1 MVLVVI
7 LFLDSEKK
15 SQKMLT
21 NPWKCVLAFV
31 IALPAY
37 KKKQG
42 DKAQAGTIRIQD
54 KSNDLPKYSI
64 WNLKSQTGAEI
75 AQIRHKF

>member
-15 SQKMLT
+15 ILKMLT
-21 NPWKCVLAFV
+21 KQWKCVLAFV
-31 IALPAY
+31 IALHAY

-42 DKAQAGTIRIQD
+42 DEARSDSKLGPILAWALWCFEEHMHAFI
-54 KSNDLPKYSI
+54 
-64 WNLKSQTGAEI
+64 
-75 AQIRHKF
+75 F

>member
-7 LFLDSEKK
+7 LFLDSEKNLLT
-15 SQKMLT
+15 MLT

-31 IALPAY
+31 IALLAF

-42 DKAQAGTIRIQD
+42 DQALKVVIQ
-54 KSNDLPKYSI
+54 N
-64 WNLKSQTGAEI
+64 
-75 AQIRHKF
+75 